1 MNPKGIEIFRRI
13 KDHQTSG
20 QRKLLIK
27 FFVLLIVILLMLA
40 SIPVLAQTGGVF
52 DLTWSTVDGGGGT
65 FSTGDSYSLGG
76 SIGQPDAGYMSGGV
90 YTLSGGFWG
99 GGTENGNQEPTNILL
114 SNTVIAENLPINTVV
129 GTLST
134 TDPDAGDTFTY
145 SLVSGSG
152 DSGNGAFNIS
162 GNQLRTSEVFDY
174 EAQNSYSI
182 RIRTTDQGGLF
193 FEKTY
198 TITVVEEL
206 DQYSIFLPL
215 IMR

>member
-1 MNPKGIEIFRRI
+1 MKPKGIEIFKRI
-13 KDHQTSG
+13 KDQHNFHPI
-20 QRKLLIK
+20 KLLRKVFI
-27 FFVLLIVILLMLA
+27 LLTVILIMLA

-65 FSTGDSYSLGG
+65 FSTGASYSLGG

-99 GGTENGNQEPTNILL
+99 GGTDNGNQEPTNILL
-114 SNTVIAENLPINTVV
+114 SNTIVAENLPINTVV

-152 DSGNGAFNIS
+152 DSGNSAFNIS
-162 GNQLRTSEVFDY
+162 GNQLRTSAVFDY

-193 FEKTY
+193 FEKTF

>member
-1 MNPKGIEIFRRI
+1 MKYKGIEIFRRF
-13 KDHQTSG
+13 KDHQNSL
-20 QRKLLIK
+20 QRKLLGK
-27 FFVLLIVILLMLA
+27 VFVLLTVILLMLA
-40 SIPVLAQTGGVF
+40 SIPVLAQTDGVF
-52 DLTWSTVDGGGGT
+52 DLTWSSVDGGGGT
-65 FSTGDSYSLGG
+65 FSTGGSYSLGG

-99 GGTENGNQEPTNILL
+99 GETDNGNQKPTNILL

-129 GTLST
+129 GTFST
-134 TDPDAGDTFTY
+134 TDPDADDTFTY
-145 SLVSGSG
+145 TLVSGSG

-162 GNQLRTSEVFDY
+162 GNQLRTSAIFDY
-174 EAQNSYSI
+174 EAQDSYSI

-193 FEKTY
+193 FEKTF